1 MVSMRH
7 AACRRIEP
15 DQIAKADRCRSRVVS
30 RYREKAP
37 LPSAF
42 APSFSLRFV
51 KILPAKQPIVDHAL
65 FVFTSRSD
73 LMTSDATD
81 LDETGEA
88 LITNDLSDETL
99 EAAASGDGRRAITW
113 AYCSNYWTC
122 WPL

>member
-1 MVSMRH
+1 MRR
-7 AACRRIEP
+7 AAVLS
-15 DQIAKADRCRSRVVS
+15 QIKSPKLANGVLKAAAIST
-30 RYREKAP
+30 KAP
-37 LPSAF
+37 LPPAF

-51 KILPAKQPIVDHAL
+51 KILPPKQPINVL

-73 LMTSDATD
+73 PMNNDAND
-81 LDETGEA
+81 LDEAGEA
-88 LITNDLSDETL
+88 LTANDLSDEAL